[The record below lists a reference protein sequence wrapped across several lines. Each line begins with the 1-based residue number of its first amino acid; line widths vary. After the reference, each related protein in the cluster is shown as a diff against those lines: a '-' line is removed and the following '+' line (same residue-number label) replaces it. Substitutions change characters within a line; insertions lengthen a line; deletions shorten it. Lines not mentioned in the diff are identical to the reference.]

1 MEPADLIA
9 ARAALGLSQ
18 SALAA
23 ALGVDQATVS
33 RWEAGKARI
42 PAPVVLAL
50 ATLKE
55 NRLPMDGNHRHRI
68 LIADPVSE
76 EGIALL
82 RTAGEVVVRTGLT
95 SDELIAIIPEF
106 DALVVRSETK
116 VTRPVIEAGRR
127 LQVVGRAGVGV
138 DNIDLEAATERG
150 VIVVNAP
157 QGNTIAATEHTIALL
172 LALARHVPQAD
183 ASLRA
188 GRWDRKSYVGTELR
202 GKTLGVIGLGK
213 IGTEVARR
221 AIGLEMNVI
230 GYDPF
235 VPDERARALGIE
247 PVDFDTVITRSDFI
261 TVHVPLSAGNAG
273 MIGAEEIAR
282 MKPGVRLINVARGG
296 IIDEAALAAGVRSGK
311 VAGAALDVFTSEPVA
326 DRTLLDDPRII
337 VTPHLGASTA
347 EAQERV
353 ALDVAEQIVDVLNG
367 RPARYAVNAPL
378 LPPETLQVV
387 GPYMAVAEIVGS
399 LATQLSAGKLESIE
413 IDYYGEIAE
422 HDVTPLRAS
431 VIRGLLKP
439 ISVENVNIVNASH
452 IAQARGWHIDE
463 RLRSSHEVFVNLI
476 EVRVHT
482 TDGEVSVCGTVEHGQ
497 PHVVA
502 INGLDVDVLTEPG
515 SYLLACNNEDRP
527 GMIGRVGTLL
537 GQHDINIRSMQVG
550 RRRAR
555 ERAVM
560 LLSLDECPSEEVLA
574 AVAAI
579 DGIHDVRLARF

>member
-1 MEPADLIA
+1 MEPAEFIA
-9 ARAALGLSQ
+9 ARAALGMSQ

-23 ALGVDQATVS
+23 ALGVDQATIS

-50 ATLKE
+50 AGLKE
-55 NRLPMDGNHRHRI
+55 TATVMDENHHPRI
-68 LIADPVSE
+68 LVADPVSA

-82 RTAGEVVVRTGLT
+82 RAVGEVDVRTGLAQ
-95 SDELIAIIPEF
+95 DELIAAIPAY

-116 VTRPVIEAGRR
+116 VTRPVIEAGVR
-127 LQVVGRAGVGV
+127 LQAIGRAGVGV

-172 LALARHVPQAD
+172 LALARHVAQAD

-247 PVDFDTVITRSDFI
+247 PVDFDAVITRSDFI
-261 TVHVPLSAGNAG
+261 TVHVPLTAGNAG
-273 MIGAEEIAR
+273 LIGAEEMAR
-282 MKPGVRLINVARGG
+282 MKTGVRLINVARGG
-296 IIDEAALAAGVRSGK
+296 IIDEAALAEAVRSGR
-311 VAGAALDVFTSEPVA
+311 VAGAALDVFTNEPVT
-326 DRTLLDDPRII
+326 DRSLLEDPRII

-353 ALDVAEQIVDVLNG
+353 ALDVAEQIVDILSG

-378 LPPETLQVV
+378 LAPETLKVV
-387 GPYMAVAEIVGS
+387 GPYMAVGEILGS
-399 LATQLSAGKLESIE
+399 LATQLSSGKLQSID
-413 IDYYGEIAE
+413 IDYHGEIAE
-422 HDVTPLRAS
+422 HDVSPLRAS

-439 ISVENVNIVNASH
+439 ISVENVNLVNASH
-452 IAQARGWHIDE
+452 IAQSRGWQIDE
-463 RLRSSHEVFVNLI
+463 HLRSSHEVFVNLI

-515 SYLLACNNEDRP
+515 SFLLACHNEDRP
-527 GMIGRVGTLL
+527 GMIGKVGTLL
-537 GQHDINIRSMQVG
+537 GKHDINIRSMQVG

-560 LLSLDECPSEEVLA
+560 LLGLDECPTEEQLA
-574 AVAAI
+574 EIAAI